1 MPPEPTRTA
10 ASAPPP
16 ASAAIKAPSRP
27 PPQAAAQTDAD
38 PPAVPDS
45 GEQKARWNALRRQV
59 AIRLAPYFGP
69 DLMTVLAPLMKADTH
84 ERLAA
89 ALHALEVKLAM
100 YQGKKAAAKLMEG
113 LRP

>member
-1 MPPEPTRTA
+1 MESIKSPP
-10 ASAPPP
+10 
-16 ASAAIKAPSRP
+16 RP
-27 PPQAAAQTDAD
+27 PPQAIPQAGTA
-38 PPAVPDS
+38 PSVPEAS
-45 GEQKARWNALRRQV
+45 EQKARWNALRRQV

-84 ERLAA
+84 ERFAT

-100 YQGKKAAAKLMEG
+100 YQGNKVAAKLMEG